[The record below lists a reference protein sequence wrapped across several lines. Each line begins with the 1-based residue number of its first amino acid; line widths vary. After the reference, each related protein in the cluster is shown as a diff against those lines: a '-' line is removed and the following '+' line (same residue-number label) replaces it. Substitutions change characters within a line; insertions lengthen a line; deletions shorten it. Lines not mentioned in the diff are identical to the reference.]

1 MLPAPS
7 SDRWK
12 PLRAGLV
19 DMFYYDAEE
28 FWFHDGRLLLRGNN
42 GTGKSKVLALTLPF
56 LLDGELAPHRV
67 EPDGDRQK
75 RMEWNLLL
83 GGKHPSPER
92 LGYTWLE
99 FGRRAADGSTEF
111 RTIGCGLKAVAGRG
125 IARHWFFVTTQR
137 VGAQLHLL
145 PASRVP
151 LTREKL
157 REEIDGHGL
166 VYDRAADYRR
176 AVDEALFGLGEHR
189 YESLINLLIQ
199 LRQPQ
204 LSKRPDEKLLSRALT
219 EALPPLSQGLVTT
232 VAEAFRGL
240 DEERDA
246 LRALQE
252 ARQAAD
258 EFLRHYSRY
267 AMIAAKRRAAAPRQ
281 AQSRYEQ
288 LGRDLAA
295 AEDAFNAAQQ
305 GLDQAQRELVALEER
320 HRELDARRQALE
332 ADPAMRDAERLEQ
345 LRQDADR
352 RQKAARDRDA
362 DRNRQAGQ
370 VQRYTSKA
378 EQATHRAGARR
389 DTLTGAL
396 REAAASAAQARCAQ
410 QHQAAVAALD
420 GPGYLDAPESP
431 AADILARARRE
442 AQDIADRQEQAAA
455 RLAALLEESAR
466 HEGEF
471 RSARA
476 DEDRRSA
483 EVQAAADRV
492 AAADAT
498 VEERMRLLLDAY
510 RAYLTGLAE
519 LRVADPDELIA
530 ALESWGLTGEG
541 PNPAVTVIDDAA
553 RTAGL
558 ELGRL
563 AGELSTRR
571 AGHATTAAELA
582 AEIARLRAGGHDA
595 PPVPHTRAPGI
606 RDGRPG
612 APLWKVT
619 DFAPGLPDDE
629 RAGLEAAL
637 EAAGILDAWVTPD
650 GDLVD
655 GDVTVVCGL
664 APVAGASCASVL
676 VPAVDVADPQAAAL
690 GEASVASVL
699 SAIAVLTRGDTVLT
713 RGDTVLTRGDT
724 VLTRGDTVLTRGDTV
739 LTRGDTVCPGD
750 TPDPDGA
757 EPPAAGG
764 GTWVTTDGR
773 WSNGV
778 LSGAWRKDQAGYI
791 GEGARETARR
801 ARIEELERQLDQEQA
816 AIVGIDTELADVR
829 ARRELLADEHR
840 AVPPDGG
847 VRESHTG
854 AALERMGLAR
864 ARAEHTAATAK
875 RERRQR
881 ELAAAQARATEF
893 ALDVGLPADIGELA
907 SVRAGVGAYRVALA
921 GLWPAA
927 DGAHAAV
934 RAAADAQ
941 AELTEGKQLLIEAGE
956 RAAEAQAAADTATRM
971 YEELLATAGAAVEE
985 LQRRLAEVT
994 GALGLLGTS
1003 ERAARTREREAI
1015 EARGTA
1021 NGERG
1026 RLRTDVEEAARQRD
1040 DSVRDF
1046 QAFAATGL
1054 LRVAVPS
1061 LEIPDVTQPW
1071 AATPAVILA
1080 RAVNAAL
1087 ESVDDADSPWD
1098 RIQKRVT
1105 EEHKVLADAM
1115 AQHGH
1120 SAGMTV
1126 HDGSIVVDV
1135 VFQGRN
1141 HDIPG
1146 LAAALGEE
1154 AEQRARLLSARERE
1168 ILENH
1173 LLNEVAGTLHEL
1185 ITAAEAEVRQMN
1197 EELSSR
1203 PTSTGMRLR
1212 LIWQQARDAPDGLD
1226 RIRHKLRQTI
1236 DAWSADDRAAVGA
1249 FLQQRIASE
1258 HMGNPAAGWAE
1269 ALTAA
1274 LDYRKWHE
1282 FVIQRFQ
1289 DGQWR
1294 PAAGPA
1300 SGGERALAAS
1310 VPLFAAASSHYK
1322 SAGNPYAPRLIALDE
1337 AFAGVDDDSRAK
1349 CLGLLAAFD
1358 MDVVMTS
1365 EREWGCYPQ
1374 VPGLAICQ
1382 LSRQDG
1388 VDAVLVTPWQWDGRE
1403 RRPAGRPAA

>member
-99 FGRRAADGSTEF
+99 FGRRTADGTTEF

-137 VGAQLHLL
+137 VGEQLHLL

-219 EALPPLSQGLVTT
+219 EALPPLSPGLVTT

-267 AMIAAKRRAAAPRQ
+267 AMIAAKRRAAGPRQ

-295 AEDAFNAAQQ
+295 AEEAFTAAQQ
-305 GLDQAQRELVALEER
+305 RLDEAQRELVALEER
-320 HRELDARRQALE
+320 HLELDARRKALE

-352 RQKAARDRDA
+352 RQKAATDRDA
-362 DRNRQAGQ
+362 DRDRQAGQ
-370 VQRYTSKA
+370 VQRYTGKA
-378 EQATHRAGARR
+378 AQAAHRADAGR
-389 DTLTGAL
+389 DTLTRAL
-396 REAAASAAQARCAQ
+396 REAAASAAQACCAQ
-410 QHQAAVAALD
+410 RHQAAAAALD
-420 GPGYLDAPESP
+420 GPGYLDAPESL
-431 AADILARARRE
+431 AADILARARRD
-442 AQDIADRQEQAAA
+442 AQDIAAGQEQAAA

-466 HEGEF
+466 HEGEL

-476 DEDRRSA
+476 DEGKRSA

-492 AAADAT
+492 TTADAT

-510 RAYLTGLAE
+510 RAYLTSLAE

-530 ALESWGLTGEG
+530 GLESWGSTGDG

-553 RTAGL
+553 RAAGV

-571 AGHATTAAELA
+571 ARHAVTAAELA
-582 AEIARLRAGGHDA
+582 EEIARLRAGGHDA
-595 PPVPHTRAPGI
+595 PPVPHTRAPGV

-650 GDLVD
+650 GNLLD
-655 GDVTVVCGL
+655 GDVIVVSGL
-664 APVAGASCASVL
+664 APVTGASCASVL
-676 VPAVDVADPQAAAL
+676 VPAVDMADPQAAAL
-690 GEASVASVL
+690 GEAPVASVL
-699 SAIAVLTRGDTVLT
+699 SAIAVLTRGD
-713 RGDTVLTRGDT
+713 
-724 VLTRGDTVLTRGDTV
+724 
-739 LTRGDTVCPGD
+739 
-750 TPDPDGA
+750 DPP
-757 EPPAAGG
+757 EPPAGGG

-791 GEGARETARR
+791 GEGAREAARR
-801 ARIEELERQLDQEQA
+801 ARIEELERQLDEEQA
-816 AIVGIDTELADVR
+816 AIEGIDSDLADVQ
-829 ARRELLADEHR
+829 ARRGLLADEHR
-840 AVPPDGG
+840 AAPPDGG
-847 VRESHTG
+847 VREAHTG
-854 AALERMGLAR
+854 AALERRGLAR
-864 ARAEHTAATAK
+864 ARAEHAAAIAEC
-875 RERRQR
+875 ERRQR
-881 ELAAAQARATEF
+881 ELAAAQARAAEF
-893 ALDVGLPADIGELA
+893 AQDVGLPADPDELA
-907 SVRAGVGAYRVALA
+907 GVRAGVGAYLVALA
-921 GLWPAA
+921 GLWPAS

-934 RAAADAQ
+934 RAAADAE
-941 AELTEGKQLLIEAGE
+941 AELTEGKELLIEAGE
-956 RAAEAQAAADTATRM
+956 RAAEARAAADTATRM

-1040 DSVRDF
+1040 DTVRDF
-1046 QAFAATGL
+1046 QTFAATGL

-1061 LEIPDVTQPW
+1061 LEIPDVIQPW

-1087 ESVDDADSPWD
+1087 ESVDDADGPWD

-1115 AQHGH
+1115 ARHGH

-1126 HDGSIVVDV
+1126 HDGTIVVDV
-1135 VFQGRN
+1135 VFQGRS

-1146 LAAALGEE
+1146 LAAALREE
-1154 AEQRARLLSARERE
+1154 ADQRARLLSARERE

-1258 HMGNPAAGWAE
+1258 HMDNPAAGWAE

-1294 PAAGPA
+1294 PASGPA

-1349 CLGLLAAFD
+1349 CLGLLATFD